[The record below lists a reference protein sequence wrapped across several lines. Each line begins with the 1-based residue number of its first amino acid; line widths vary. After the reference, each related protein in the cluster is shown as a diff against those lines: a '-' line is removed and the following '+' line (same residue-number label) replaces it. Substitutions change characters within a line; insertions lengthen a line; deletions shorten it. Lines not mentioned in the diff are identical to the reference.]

1 MSSFRIRPVFSQ
13 VVELVPDEV
22 RERIVWAVER
32 DGGGSFEVKNFPNF
46 VCLRI
51 READRHFWS
60 PRLNLSLEETA
71 DGHTRIEGTY
81 GPNANVWGLFLY
93 GYLLIGS
100 LGTFAGVFGFAQWM
114 IGMRPWGLWILGGLG
129 FLAAALYVTAQF
141 GQKLGARQMF
151 AIHQAYESAIGTLVE
166 IQ

>member
-13 VVELVPDEV
+13 TLDLGRAEV
-22 RERIVWAVER
+22 QERIVRAVETE
-32 DGGGSFEVKNFPNF
+32 GGGRFEVKNFPNF

-51 READRHFWS
+51 REKDRHFWS
-60 PRLNLSLEETA
+60 PRLNLSIEETA
-71 DGHTRIEGTY
+71 DGTTRIEGTY

-93 GYLLIGS
+93 GYLLIGT
-100 LGTFAGVFGFAQWM
+100 LGTFAGVFGFVQWM

-129 FLAAALYVTAQF
+129 FLAAALYFTAQF

-151 AIHQAYESAIGTLVE
+151 MIHQAYEAAIGTMVE
-166 IQ
+166 IE